1 MPFAMTRIP
10 AILSFVLFLA
20 IAATLA
26 YWIPQWTAPL
36 SRAVSSP
43 PKTEHVQ
50 TPVSAAANLFGGRSD
65 VGSLAN
71 VQLRGV
77 VHSGRASDS
86 VAIIA
91 VEGKPPRALKVNSE
105 IAPGVKIKQIL
116 NKTVVVSQ
124 QGAERELSLP
134 VFTAQESIVTGQP
147 VAATPTNVPQA
158 SSPAAMSPGPV
169 SSGGA
174 QGVNTQGA
182 ANAQGVMS
190 QGSNGAQ
197 GSGMVSSPERLR
209 MPTQGL
215 PAVPPAGTGSVP
227 PSR

>member
-1 MPFAMTRIP
+1 MTRIST
-10 AILSFVLFLA
+10 ISSFLLFLA

-26 YWIPQWTAPL
+26 YWISEWTAP
-36 SRAVSSP
+36 SPRAVSSP
-43 PKTEHVQ
+43 PKTEHVH

-71 VQLRGV
+71 IQLRGV

-86 VAIIA
+86 VAIIV
-91 VEGKPPRALKVNSE
+91 VEGKPPRALKLNSE

-134 VFTAQESIVTGQP
+134 VFTAQESTGTSQP
-147 VAATPTNVPQA
+147 VASTPTHVPQA

-169 SSGGA
+169 SSGGT

-182 ANAQGVMS
+182 ANALGATS
-190 QGSNGAQ
+190 QGSSGVQ
-197 GSGMVSSPERLR
+197 GGGMVSSPERSR
-209 MPTQGL
+209 IPTQGL
-215 PAVPPAGTGSVP
+215 PAAPPTGAGSVP